1 MQPRS
6 LAGLLLLAVAC
17 QSQPQSPAPAGTST
31 PAPNSPVAQGRALFE
46 QGQYDAAMAKF
57 QEAPGDPDSLYYQAV
72 VWARRAQGA
81 PAPTPPPPPSPLP
94 RRYTPPPPPEFKQ
107 EELQALTLLEQAVAA
122 QPGHVAAHLAIAQLL
137 EPHAVRLAEQEQAAA
152 TRTRGRRAPTPVPTP
167 EGQPDYSPAR
177 VVDAYQ
183 AAIRATP
190 KGTEPIEGLIR
201 FALRVKD
208 VAAADAA
215 FQELLARD
223 RERAEPIVRY
233 ADFLA
238 LEKKDEAAAIARY
251 REALIWQPD
260 DEAIKLRIAD
270 IFLTR
275 GEEHFNRQEYA
286 PAEGAFKEAQKY
298 ITTPSSPQGIKA
310 QMYLDQLRS
319 LRSRAGR

>member
-1 MQPRS
+1 MQPRL
-6 LAGLLLLAVAC
+6 LACLLLLGVGC
-17 QSQPQSPAPAGTST
+17 QGQPQPEAPARTAT
-31 PAPNSPVAQGRALFE
+31 PAPNSPVAQGRTLFE

-72 VWARRAQGA
+72 IWARRAQGA
-81 PAPTPPPPPSPLP
+81 PDPTPPLPPSPLP
-94 RRYTPPPPPEFKQ
+94 RRYTPPPPPEFKP
-107 EELQALTLLEQAVAA
+107 EELQALGLLEQAVAA
-122 QPGHVAAHLAIAQLL
+122 QPSHVAAHLAIAQLL

-152 TRTRGRRAPTPVPTP
+152 ARPRGRRAPTPVPTP

-177 VVDAYQ
+177 VVQAYQ
-183 AAIRATP
+183 GAIRATP
-190 KGTEPIEGLIR
+190 KDTEAIEGLIR

-215 FQELLARD
+215 FQELLGRD

-238 LEKKDEAAAIARY
+238 QEKRDEAAAIARY
-251 REALIWQPD
+251 REALIWQPE

-275 GEEHFNRQEYA
+275 GEEHFKRQEYA
-286 PAEGAFKEAQKY
+286 PAEGAFAEARKY
-298 ITTPSSPQGIKA
+298 IANPSSPQGIKA
-310 QMYLDQLRS
+310 QMYLDQLKS
-319 LRSRAGR
+319 LRMRR